1 MARLILIRHA
11 IAEERRVT
19 APARHDDALRALT
32 KDGRA
37 KMERA
42 AHGLRCLEPS
52 IDILGSS
59 PLLRATQTAAIVSAA
74 YDDLPVATA
83 SAFAPEAPLEA
94 GLDWLAQQPTGGTVA
109 IVGHEPH
116 LGTFATWLLTG
127 TDESRMPL
135 RKGGACVIEFASR
148 PNKGEGQL
156 IWFLPPAT
164 LRTIARA
171 K

>member
-1 MARLILIRHA
+1 LARLILIRHA
-11 IAEERRVT
+11 VAEDRGVG
-19 APARHDDALRALT
+19 ARAHRDDALRPLT

-42 AHGLRCLEPS
+42 AQGLRCLEPS
-52 IDILGSS
+52 IDILASS

-74 YDDLPVATA
+74 YDDLPVTTA
-83 SAFAPEAPLEA
+83 AGFTPEAPLEA
-94 GLDWLAQQPTGGTVA
+94 GLDWLAQQPTGATIAV
-109 IVGHEPH
+109 VGHEPH

-127 TDESRMPL
+127 VDESRMPL
-135 RKGGACVIEFASR
+135 RKGGGCLIEFASR
-148 PNKGEGQL
+148 PQKGEGQL
-156 IWFLPPAT
+156 IWFLPPAA